1 MPIAGLAKSTP
12 STNGLARIQMK
23 FPFVLRSRRDADV
36 ARLKQ
41 ETVRAT
47 EGFARRV
54 EELTA
59 LCDDRLRSLEDLQA
73 ARDQLQQEKEHLV
86 QLCESRQRDIE
97 KMRSFERELRR
108 SRAKLL
114 DQLCEARTTSAPARG
129 HALPAILGIDIEPD
143 ARVVDLAD
151 PSWRGAVDL
160 FAMLPEFRARL
171 QAAAGNAPVR
181 FTWFPRADPAIR
193 FVHGHENWALKRFAE
208 NWQAAKAAGD
218 EIALHMHPWR
228 WDGEKAEWYQDYGNE
243 EWVEECLRTAISAY
257 REFFGATPA
266 SYSTG
271 DRFLSNA
278 MVRVLEQEGVQIDL
292 TLERIPTDA
301 NDFPASE
308 RRTGAIVDTS
318 QVPLHAFYP
327 SAADYR
333 VPDPDKTSG
342 LALVPL
348 TAFRGRTLNPWL
360 PNTLFEE
367 GLEELLNEPQEL
379 THLAFMGRSDIIH
392 QPEWENFVEN
402 CLSLARRVR
411 EGRLVFMTASEAWE
425 QMRARG

>member
-1 MPIAGLAKSTP
+1 MPAAGLAKSTP
-12 STNGLARIQMK
+12 STNGLARILMK

-36 ARLKQ
+36 DRLQQ
-41 ETVRAT
+41 ETARAI
-47 EGFARRV
+47 EGLSRRV

-59 LCDDRLRSLEDLQA
+59 LCEDRLRSLKDLQA
-73 ARDQLQQEKEHLV
+73 AQDRWQQEKEQLI
-86 QLCESRQRDIE
+86 QLCEGRQRDIE
-97 KMRSFERELRR
+97 KMRGFEGELRH

-114 DQLCEARTTSAPARG
+114 DQLCETRIASAPARG
-129 HALPAILGIDIEPD
+129 HALPVILGIDIEPD
-143 ARVVDLAD
+143 LRVVDLDD

-181 FTWFPRADPAIR
+181 LTWFPRADPAIR
-193 FVHGHENWALKRFAE
+193 FVHGRETWALERFAE

-243 EWVEECLRTAISAY
+243 QWVEECLRTAISAY

-271 DRFLSNA
+271 DRFLSNGI
-278 MVRVLEQEGVQIDL
+278 VRVLEEEGVQIDL
-292 TLERIPTDA
+292 TLERMPIGA

-308 RRTGAIVDTS
+308 RRTGSIVETS

-327 SAADYR
+327 SSADYR
-333 VPDPDKTSG
+333 VPDPDKSSG
-342 LALVPL
+342 LALLPL
-348 TAFRGRTLNPWL
+348 TAFRDRTLNPWL

-367 GLEELLNEPQEL
+367 GLDELLNSTPEP

-392 QPEWENFVEN
+392 QPEWEHFVEN
-402 CLSLARRVR
+402 SLSLARRVR
-411 EGRLVFMTASEAWE
+411 EGRLAFMTAKEAWE
-425 QMRARG
+425 QIRARA